1 LIFVFKA
8 LDCIFSTLKSILL
21 YKGSHFIS
29 ALCSTIAIAMYS
41 MSLIYVFHDNSL
53 SSLVA
58 LSLATL
64 VGSYLPAK
72 AMERLE
78 KDKLYVYEITSDT
91 LDSGKEF
98 ADSLRNYNIPVSTT
112 AVRNKSFNKVLL
124 CKVYSQSKSVSKLIE
139 NLIPLEFKWSIVSSV
154 IAKE

>member
-1 LIFVFKA
+1 
-8 LDCIFSTLKSILL
+8 
-21 YKGSHFIS
+21 
-29 ALCSTIAIAMYS
+29 MYS